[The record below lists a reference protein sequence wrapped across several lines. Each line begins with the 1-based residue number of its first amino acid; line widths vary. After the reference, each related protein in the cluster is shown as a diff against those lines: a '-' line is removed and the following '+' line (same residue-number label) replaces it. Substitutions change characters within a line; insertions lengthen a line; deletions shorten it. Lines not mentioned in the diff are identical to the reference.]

1 MATPNA
7 SPHSVLT
14 TWHWLIGTAALLVIL
29 AALKAVS
36 HLVTPFLLAAFL
48 AIICAPPLGWMQRRG
63 VPGALAVVLLF
74 SLVGLS
80 FFLLF
85 LAFKGAA
92 ESMASQAPLY
102 QDRLA
107 GWLAQLREMLLGRG
121 VPEDLVPDALPLPTV
136 ATLTGAAGGIAG
148 GLGQFT
154 ASTFLVLLIFMF
166 LLMEERT
173 LMAKLGVAFPGRRR
187 ARVRTRRF
195 LRSVY
200 RYLLIKS
207 ASSFATGVIIGTGL
221 ALIGVDFA
229 LLWGILA
236 GLLNFI
242 PNIGS
247 IIAAVP
253 ALLFALLGLG
263 VPQAVGVLLMY
274 VAVNVIIGS
283 VLEPRFMGR
292 SLGLSP
298 LVVLVSLLAW
308 GWVFGPVGM
317 LLSIPLTMIA
327 KLALEANPQT
337 RWAGV
342 LMSDQVRDVAV
353 ARPPSSDD
361 KPAAAEPEASDGSQP
376 AGAAQA
382 VEQTL
387 KGPPSQP

>member
-1 MATPNA
+1 MSSSNTKP
-7 SPHSVLT
+7 PVVLT
-14 TWHWLIGTAALLVIL
+14 TWHWLIGAAALLVIL
-29 AALKAVS
+29 GALKLVN

-63 VPGALAVVLLF
+63 VPGPLAVVLLF
-74 SLVGLS
+74 SLVGFS

-102 QDRLA
+102 QERLA
-107 GWLAQLREMLLGRG
+107 GWVAQLREALVARG
-121 VPEDLVPDALPLPTV
+121 VSAELLPDALPLPTM
-136 ATLTGAAGGIAG
+136 ATLSGAAGGIAG

-173 LMAKLGVAFPGRRR
+173 LMAKLSVAFPGRRR

-207 ASSFATGVIIGTGL
+207 ATSTATGVIIGVGL
-221 ALIGVDFA
+221 AIIGVDFA

-253 ALLFALLGLG
+253 ALLFAVLGLG
-263 VPQAVGVLLMY
+263 PLEGLVVLAMY
-274 VAVNVIIGS
+274 VAVNVLIGS

-298 LVVLVSLLAW
+298 LVVLVSLLVW

-342 LMSDQVRDVAV
+342 LMSDQVRDTASHQSLS
-353 ARPPSSDD
+353 AEETSEPGPLTNEGSAD
-361 KPAAAEPEASDGSQP
+361 PAAKAP
-376 AGAAQA
+376 
-382 VEQTL
+382 VEQ
-387 KGPPSQP
+387 GPA